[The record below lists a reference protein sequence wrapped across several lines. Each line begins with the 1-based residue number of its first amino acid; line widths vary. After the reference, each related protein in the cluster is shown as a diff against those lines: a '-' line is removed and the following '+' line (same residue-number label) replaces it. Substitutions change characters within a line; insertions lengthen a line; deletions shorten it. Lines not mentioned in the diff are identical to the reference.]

1 MSERLIAF
9 VQKRGRL
16 EEGAENFLR
25 LLFEHDDLPI
35 EDIAASLSMPIGIA
49 KYHVDV
55 LCALEMI
62 HFIGI
67 AMVTDQGSYGPNWTL
82 LPKGREYVVKNL
94 LR

>member
-49 KYHVDV
+49 KYHADV
-55 LCALEMI
+55 LRALEMI